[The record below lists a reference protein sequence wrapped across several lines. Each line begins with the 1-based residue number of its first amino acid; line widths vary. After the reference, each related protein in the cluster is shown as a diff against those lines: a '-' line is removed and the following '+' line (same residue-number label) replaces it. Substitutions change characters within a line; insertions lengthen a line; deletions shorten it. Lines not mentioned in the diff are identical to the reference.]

1 MMNLYIGKSDIED
14 LPNNNEGPI
23 SRSGCF
29 SNDTHERQKRQLW
42 DLLTLPA
49 QIAPGTANLAIEAG
63 NGVSRGK
70 PLSHLI

>member
-1 MMNLYIGKSDIED
+1 MRVL
-14 LPNNNEGPI
+14 LVVVAVLAPTLAQ
-23 SRSGCF
+23 
-29 SNDTHERQKRQLW
+29 NDTHERQKRQLW